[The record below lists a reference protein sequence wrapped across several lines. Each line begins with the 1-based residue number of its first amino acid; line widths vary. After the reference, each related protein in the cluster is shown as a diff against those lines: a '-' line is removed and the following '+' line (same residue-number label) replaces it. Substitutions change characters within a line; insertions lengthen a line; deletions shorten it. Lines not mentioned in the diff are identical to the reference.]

1 MFIIT
6 SFSTYPY
13 LILFNCLIRN
23 LAVPFSAKVQNNS
36 WGLTTDKVLCF
47 RSGNLACV
55 RALLEVNSKSLHSM
69 EYRLRTALHFA
80 AYEGHLHLVKFLLE
94 NGANPDQR

>member
-1 MFIIT
+1 MKLICVLKEQTQF
-6 SFSTYPY
+6 SFLP
-13 LILFNCLIRN
+13 
-23 LAVPFSAKVQNNS
+23 KEVQNNV
-36 WGLTTDKVLCF
+36 TTDKLLCF

-55 RALLEVNSKSLHSM
+55 RALLQANPKSLHSV

-80 AYEGHLHLVKFLLE
+80 AYEGHLHLVKFLLD

>member
-1 MFIIT
+1 MKYEVNMWFKRT
-6 SFSTYPY
+6 EAVQF
-13 LILFNCLIRN
+13 
-23 LAVPFSAKVQNNS
+23 LAKAVQNNV
-36 WGLTTDKVLCF
+36 TIDKLLCF

-55 RALLEVNSKSLHSM
+55 RALLQANPKSLHGV

-80 AYEGHLHLVKFLLE
+80 AYEGHLHLVKFLLD